1 MSSIKCVNEPKQNM
15 DTEQE
20 SSSWKIVIIKFM
32 FSHCTFHS
40 LLVFLDDNKS
50 EYDQVRLQMGETYC
64 FFALLCVSNRFNA
77 GSTFCLYISS

>member
-1 MSSIKCVNEPKQNM
+1 M
-15 DTEQE
+15 
-20 SSSWKIVIIKFM
+20 IIKFM

-50 EYDQVRLQMGETYC
+50 EYDQVQMRETYR